1 MPRHN
6 VDMALRVNMAR
17 RVGMVRR
24 SSGRIGHIPT
34 RRRIQHRMPL
44 PLESVVFAG
53 SRTGPGWL
61 LAQRFSLAL
70 LLLAVCTAI
79 VYVERS
85 GYRDAYGG
93 AMSVLDCLYYST
105 VSLST
110 TGYGDIVPVS
120 TSARAV
126 NIVVITPLRL
136 GFILLLVG
144 TTLEVLTTTA
154 RAQSRARRWR
164 RTVRDHTVVI
174 GYGTKGRAAAFALRD
189 GGTAFDEM
197 IVIDTDAS
205 CVAQATEDGAAGLV
219 GDATLIRVLQ
229 QAEVGRAKRV
239 MIATHRDDTSVLA
252 CLTVRRLN
260 QHATVVVAI
269 RQAENEE
276 LTRTAGADS
285 VVVYADTAG
294 RLLGVSALSPATG
307 DIATDLLS
315 AGTGLEL
322 VEREATASD
331 IGVRVADAPEIVL
344 AVLRDGR
351 MHKYGHGE
359 ALEVRPGDRLVTV
372 RNHGRD
378 SGGGDS
384 RGGDSGGGAS

>member
-1 MPRHN
+1 MK
-6 VDMALRVNMAR
+6 R
-17 RVGMVRR
+17 RKTGRR
-24 SSGRIGHIPT
+24 GHIPT
-34 RRRIQHRMPL
+34 RRRIQHRL
-44 PLESVVFAG
+44 PIPIESVVFPGA
-53 SRTGPGWL
+53 RTGPGWL

-70 LLLAVCTAI
+70 GLLFLCTLI
-79 VYVERS
+79 VYLERD

-93 AMSVLDCLYYST
+93 DLSLLDCLYYST

-120 TSARAV
+120 TTARAV

-164 RTVRDHTVVI
+164 RTVHDHTVVI
-174 GYGTKGRAAAFALRD
+174 GYGTKGRAAAYALRD
-189 GGTAFDEM
+189 GGAQFDQM
-197 IVIDTDAS
+197 IVIDPDPA
-205 CVAQATEDGAAGLV
+205 CIAQATEDGMAGLV
-219 GDATLIRVLQ
+219 GDATLIRVLE
-229 QAEVGRAKRV
+229 QAEVARATRV

-260 QHATVVVAI
+260 PRATVVVAI

-307 DIATDLLS
+307 DVATDLLS
-315 AGTGLEL
+315 SGTGLEL
-322 VEREATASD
+322 IERDATEADFGTS
-331 IGVRVADAPEIVL
+331 GPSTPEILLGILRSGRLHKFGEGPAL
-344 AVLRDGR
+344 AVQ
-351 MHKYGHGE
+351 
-359 ALEVRPGDRLVTV
+359 PGDRLVMV
-372 RNHGRD
+372 RQA
-378 SGGGDS
+378 GD
-384 RGGDSGGGAS
+384 GEPVA

>member
-1 MPRHN
+1 MT
-6 VDMALRVNMAR
+6 R
-17 RVGMVRR
+17 RNTG
-24 SSGRIGHIPT
+24 STGHIPT
-34 RRRIQHRMPL
+34 RRRIHHRL
-44 PLESVVFAG
+44 PIPVELVVLPG
-53 SRTGPGWL
+53 RRTGPGWL
-61 LAQRFSLAL
+61 LTQRFSLAL
-70 LLLAVCTAI
+70 GLLALCTLI
-79 VYVERS
+79 VYAERD

-93 AMSVLDCLYYST
+93 ALSLLDCLYYST

-164 RTVRDHTVVI
+164 RTVHDHTVVI
-174 GYGTKGRAAAFALRD
+174 GYGTKGRAAAYALRD
-189 GGTAFDEM
+189 GGAQFDQM
-197 IVIDTDAS
+197 IVIDPDPAS
-205 CVAQATEDGAAGLV
+205 IAQATEDGMAGLV
-219 GDATLIRVLQ
+219 GDATLIRVLER
-229 QAEVGRAKRV
+229 AEVARATRV

-260 QHATVVVAI
+260 PRATVVVAI

-307 DIATDLLS
+307 DVATDLLS
-315 AGTGLEL
+315 SGTGLEL
-322 VEREATASD
+322 IERDATDADLGISGPATAE
-331 IGVRVADAPEIVL
+331 ILLGILRAGKLHKFGYGAP
-344 AVLRDGR
+344 
-351 MHKYGHGE
+351 
-359 ALEVRPGDRLVTV
+359 LEVQPGDRLVMV
-372 RNHGRD
+372 RHAGND
-378 SGGGDS
+378 EPV
-384 RGGDSGGGAS
+384 A

>member
-1 MPRHN
+1 M
-6 VDMALRVNMAR
+6 
-17 RVGMVRR
+17 
-24 SSGRIGHIPT
+24 
-34 RRRIQHRMPL
+34 
-44 PLESVVFAG
+44 
-53 SRTGPGWL
+53 
-61 LAQRFSLAL
+61 
-70 LLLAVCTAI
+70 LLLALCTLV
-79 VYVERS
+79 VYLERD
-85 GYRDAYGG
+85 GYKDAYGG
-93 AMSVLDCLYYST
+93 AMSLLDCLYYAT

-164 RTVRDHTVVI
+164 RTVHDHTVVI
-174 GYGTKGRAAAFALRD
+174 GYGAKGRAAAFALRD
-189 GGTAFDEM
+189 GGAQFDQM
-197 IVIDTDAS
+197 IVIDPDPG
-205 CVAQATEDGAAGLV
+205 CVAQATEDGMAGLV

-229 QAEVGRAKRV
+229 RAEVARATRV
-239 MIATHRDDTSVLA
+239 MIATQRDDTSVLA

-260 QHATVVVAI
+260 PHATVVVAI

-294 RLLGVSALSPATG
+294 RLMGVSALSPATG
-307 DIATDLLS
+307 DVATDMLS

-322 VEREATASD
+322 IEREATD
-331 IGVRVADAPEIVL
+331 ADVGSSGPATSEIL
-344 AVLRDGR
+344 LGVLRGGQLY
-351 MHKYGHGE
+351 KFGSG
-359 ALEVRPGDRLVTV
+359 APLEVRAGDRLVMV
-372 RNHGRD
+372 RHAG
-378 SGGGDS
+378 S
-384 RGGDSGGGAS
+384 A